1 MFKREHHQ
9 KIDRLL
15 RMLNARFLQDT
26 NCFFG
31 GGTAISLLLGEY
43 RESIDVDFLC
53 ADQAGYRQ
61 LRSSVFDHDL
71 GDLFSIP
78 PTLLRD
84 VRADQYGIRAVLLI
98 DAIPIKFE
106 IVRESRIALSGMIDA
121 TLPVPVLNRED
132 MFAEKLLANADRFA
146 DKSVLSRDVIDIAMM
161 EINWGTIP
169 ASAWIKTEDAYGKSV
184 KTSFNKAKEILRTD
198 RTYFSRCM
206 TTMGIA
212 VDDENR
218 IRRALGMRRK

>member
-9 KIDRLL
+9 KIHRLL
-15 RMLNARFLQDT
+15 SMMNTRFLQESM
-26 NCFFG
+26 CFFG

-61 LRSSVFDHDL
+61 LRSSVFDHHL

-84 VRADQYGIRAVLLI
+84 VRADQYGIRAVVLI
-98 DAIPIKFE
+98 DATPIKFE
-106 IVRESRIALSGMIDA
+106 VVRESRIALSGTIDA
-121 TLPVPVLNRED
+121 TLPVPVLTRED

-146 DKSVLSRDVIDIAMM
+146 DKSVLSRDVIDLIMM
-161 EINWGTIP
+161 EGSWGDIP
-169 ASAWIKTEDAYGKSV
+169 AGAWKKAEDAYGNSV
-184 KTSFNKAKEILRTD
+184 KAALDNARVMLKTD
-198 RTYFSRCM
+198 RAHFSRCM
-206 TTMGIA
+206 MNMGIA
-212 VDDENR
+212 IDEENR
-218 IRRALGMRRK
+218 IRRALGIRCK